1 MYDLKKERR
10 YNGVY
15 MISAVNRPSGQNK
28 IGAAPTYSIIAKWS
42 KETTPDY
49 WESGQ
54 IEKIGTVPSG
64 IKLKREV
71 IDIPGSVFDGLE
83 FAEGSFPRKFLK
95 DELVRVPMDRKK
107 RPIANKIEEIGY
119 DVEETDEE
127 EEAEAQKSTEKAPAK
142 PAKPAFQPPTFKA
155 GEKLSVRFYTAPNGS
170 FPFTAFA
177 SKNDKGT
184 GKRTWYKA
192 TYDGKD
198 KDGDFVLSFSF
209 DGTTDSY
216 NLGDPEDEKTFLK
229 EKVGWVRGHLK
240 SAK

>member
-1 MYDLKKERR
+1 MVSKQEMLKKL
-10 YNGVY
+10 
-15 MISAVNRPSGQNK
+15 Q
-28 IGAAPTYSIIAKWS
+28 
-42 KETTPDY
+42 
-49 WESGQ
+49 
-54 IEKIGTVPSG
+54 
-64 IKLKREV
+64 
-71 IDIPGSVFDGLE
+71 
-83 FAEGSFPRKFLK
+83 
-95 DELVRVPMDRKK
+95 
-107 RPIANKIEEIGY
+107 
-119 DVEETDEE
+119 ETDFPDNTSRKNVLRGN
-127 EEAEAQKSTEKAPAK
+127 QTSSQNMTLGKA

-177 SKNDKGT
+177 QKKNKGK